1 MYTSTPADVPDPP
14 FRFFEGLVLR
24 LHTREPGNEANILQ
38 ARLRKWFLFWC
49 YIFGILNLW
58 GGYGGVMR
66 CCKVAE
72 SGEYMLYISFAPP
85 MHYTHLVKIWDC
97 DYLYAPFF
105 FTYYKW
111 REYGQSILFILNGL
125 KRSKSS
131 VVAQYHALSL
141 QVWIQIQF
149 RMWKQLWIP
158 RFLLWI
164 WPGTPPTNTSDAG
177 DVTRYHIRFKQDGK
191 ELVLF

>member
-1 MYTSTPADVPDPP
+1 
-14 FRFFEGLVLR
+14 
-24 LHTREPGNEANILQ
+24 
-38 ARLRKWFLFWC
+38 
-49 YIFGILNLW
+49 
-58 GGYGGVMR
+58 MR

-97 DYLYAPFF
+97 DYLYTPFF

-141 QVWIQIQF
+141 QV
-149 RMWKQLWIP
+149 
-158 RFLLWI
+158 
-164 WPGTPPTNTSDAG
+164 
-177 DVTRYHIRFKQDGK
+177 
-191 ELVLF
+191 